1 MPTKRQPLCIA
12 LALSICLSLACEKD
26 GPFVSGNSIDKE
38 IGMGNES
45 DIAVNMMA
53 PGEVASPNNLV
64 QPGGGRNAIVRYAAA
79 AEVTFRASTDQGAFY
94 ILTCVFSSAGG
105 DGAVTFR
112 MANDGSRFPECS
124 GGLFD

>member
-1 MPTKRQPLCIA
+1 MPTKRQTLCIA
-12 LALSICLSLACEKD
+12 LALSICLSLGCEKD

-53 PGEVASPNNLV
+53 PGEVASPSNLV
-64 QPGGGRNAIVRYAAA
+64 QPGGGRNATVRVMIF
-79 AEVTFRASTDQGAFY
+79 EDVSFRATTDQGLFN
-94 ILTCVFSSAGG
+94 IITCVFSSAGG

-112 MANDGSRFPECS
+112 MANDGTRFLECS